1 MNDQATNTTEPS
13 GSPLVRGV
21 RRAVLAMRQWRCRHV
36 FRGVDMGPR
45 DADGLLVWPCNKC
58 GKEHRMEYGLLAP
71 GEITGPWG
79 VRDERA

>member
-1 MNDQATNTTEPS
+1 MGQSSQPFGLRLSE
-13 GSPLVRGV
+13 VV
-21 RRAVLAMRQWRCRHV
+21 RRAVLAMRQWRCKHV

-45 DADGLLVWPCNKC
+45 AADGLLVWPCSKC